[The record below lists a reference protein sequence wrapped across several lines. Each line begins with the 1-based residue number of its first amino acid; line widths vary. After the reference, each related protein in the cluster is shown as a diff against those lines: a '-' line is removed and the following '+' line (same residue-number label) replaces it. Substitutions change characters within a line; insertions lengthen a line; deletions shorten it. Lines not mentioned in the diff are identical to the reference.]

1 MKRKSL
7 RKSIDQLA
15 RDPKF
20 ISGIYNYCDR
30 WCERCSFSNR
40 CLTFA
45 MEREEEENDGDADPA
60 DRDVANQKFWDK
72 LQRRFHETLK
82 MVRADAKKRGI
93 DLDDPKLQDAVAER
107 EREERRLA
115 SKNLPLA
122 RVAQAYSKAA
132 EKWFDGA
139 KPLLEEKVSEL
150 KTQVELEIGDPKGEV
165 EKLSDYTDVIRWYQ
179 HFIYVKLRRAISS
192 RATRDTETDEELRE
206 IFNDSDGS
214 AKIALI
220 AMDRSIAAWSG
231 LREALSGDGAD
242 SILDLLAQLSKIRR
256 ETEEMFPH
264 ARAFVRPGFD
274 QLDGNP
280 DVSGRRRRRR
290 V

>member
-1 MKRKSL
+1 
-7 RKSIDQLA
+7 
-15 RDPKF
+15 
-20 ISGIYNYCDR
+20 
-30 WCERCSFSNR
+30 
-40 CLTFA
+40 

-60 DRDVANQKFWDK
+60 ERDVANQKFWDK

-93 DLDDPKLQDAVAER
+93 DLDDPKLQDAVAEQ

-115 SKNLPLA
+115 NKNLPLA

-132 EKWFDGA
+132 EKWFDSA

-150 KTQVELEIGDPKGEV
+150 KTLVELEIGDPKGEV
-165 EKLSDYTDVIRWYQ
+165 EKLSDFTDVIRWYR
-179 HFIYVKLRRAISS
+179 HFIYVKLHRAISG
-192 RATRDTETDEELRE
+192 RASEEVEADEGMKQ
-206 IFNDSDGS
+206 FPKDSDGS

-231 LREALSGDGAD
+231 LREAFSEDGAD

-264 ARAFVRPGFD
+264 ARSFIRPGFD
-274 QLDGNP
+274 EP
-280 DVSGRRRRRR
+280 GRDAALRRPRRD
-290 V
+290 